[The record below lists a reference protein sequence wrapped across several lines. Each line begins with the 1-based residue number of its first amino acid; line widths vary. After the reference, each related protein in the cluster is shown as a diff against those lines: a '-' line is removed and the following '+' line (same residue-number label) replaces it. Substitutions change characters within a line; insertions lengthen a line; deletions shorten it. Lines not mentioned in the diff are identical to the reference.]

1 MQLEELAGVD
11 VDKQM
16 QELTEEIS
24 ALQQE
29 TSELM
34 EENAA
39 VIR

>member
-16 QELTEEIS
+16 QELTEGIY

-29 TSELM
+29 MSELM